1 MKPTRITV
9 LKMFANITG
18 VAAHAFTGFSVCRG
32 GKKPQTNLRRLWWHT
47 NATLH
52 RLREWKSILLLP
64 DVKWQVS

>member
-1 MKPTRITV
+1 
-9 LKMFANITG
+9 MFANITG
-18 VAAHAFTGFSVCRG
+18 VAAHAFTGFSLCRG
-32 GKKPQTNLRRLWWHT
+32 GKKPQMNLRRLWWHE